1 VTEDWDNS
9 MINIRYICKSEQD
22 WLNKKVEEAK
32 QAQQVKG
39 KAKAPAKGTEVK
51 EEKPS
56 FDLNEPCDIA
66 YEEVKPEQN
75 VKTTDNVRNL
85 QLMIN
90 ARCDEVEIQ
99 ASLDT
104 IKFKPTMMYT
114 TRSYY
119 FTLTNPKSIAIE
131 YSMVMKDEADIIG
144 FNPFSTDNEYGSIEP
159 NSQVN
164 ITLKFN
170 PTEV

>member
-1 VTEDWDNS
+1 VKAEPQ
-9 MINIRYICKSEQD
+9 I
-22 WLNKKVEEAK
+22 KV
-32 QAQQVKG
+32 
-39 KAKAPAKGTEVK
+39 
-51 EEKPS
+51 S
-56 FDLNEPCDIA
+56 
-66 YEEVKPEQN
+66 
-75 VKTTDNVRNL
+75 DNVRNL
-85 QLMIN
+85 QLMVN

-99 ASLDT
+99 SNLEC

-119 FTLTNPKSIAIE
+119 FTLTNPKSIAID
-131 YSMVMKDEADIIG
+131 YYMVMKDEDDNAG
-144 FNPFSTDNEYGSIEP
+144 FEPFSTDNESGLIEP